1 MNNSFFIYSNLSL
14 EIERFHICSWEF
26 SNSSA
31 LLEIGC
37 EISSQNLPKDLN
49 NLELAIYIP
58 WLNSQNIIKD
68 LYPRLKEAI
77 NTKFIFNDSV
87 ANTHSFDGGAGA
99 LGVMHEFQGRE
110 PLSIVPVT
118 LTTNFTNHIIRVELN
133 LSAYKNKGGTSNIY
147 FRISITSSTN
157 QLSIRKKGVSRTTII
172 YDYKI
177 NEGRNISDN
186 LVAELQI
193 NQLCA
198 IKHCFCFTIVP
209 NSYDLSFYDSSSLK
223 NVRTLEY
230 DAFYR
235 YLNDHRVQKDE
246 LMVVFSKKKYPDSF
260 AFFSIFVKERIG
272 AGQFALAILINLI
285 SGILLFLP
293 SFRKDNQGTIKWNE
307 LPVEVYI
314 AILVSLSLFTYL
326 IWPGIGSAWFNL
338 KNIKKKPK

>member
-1 MNNSFFIYSNLSL
+1 MNNSFFVYSTKLL

-26 SNSSA
+26 NNGSA

-37 EISSQNLPKDLN
+37 EISSQNLPNGLN
-49 NLELAIYIP
+49 ELELSIYIP
-58 WLNSQNIIKD
+58 WLNTQNIVTD

-87 ANTHSFDGGAGA
+87 ANTHTFDGGAGA

-110 PLSIVPVT
+110 PLSILPVT
-118 LTTNFTNHIIRVELN
+118 FNQNNHSHNIIKVVLN
-133 LSAYKNKGGTSNIY
+133 LSAYKNKVVTSNIY
-147 FRISITSSTN
+147 FRISITSSIS
-157 QLSIRKKGVSRTTII
+157 QLSIRKKGLSRTTII

-186 LVAELQI
+186 LVAELQN
-193 NQLCA
+193 NQLCS

-209 NSYDLSFYDSSSLK
+209 NSYNLSFYDSSSLK
-223 NVRTLEY
+223 NVRTLED

-235 YLNDHRVQKDE
+235 YLNDPRVQKDE

-285 SGILLFLP
+285 CGILLFLP
-293 SFRKDNQGTIKWNE
+293 SFRTANKGAINWSE
-307 LPVEVYI
+307 LPKEVFI
-314 AILVSLSLFTYL
+314 AIFVSLSLFTYL
-326 IWPGIGSAWFNL
+326 IWPKIVSIWYRL
-338 KNIKKKPK
+338 RTEKK

>member
-1 MNNSFFIYSNLSL
+1 MDNSFFVYSNELL

-26 SNSSA
+26 TNGSA

-37 EISSQNLPKDLN
+37 EISSQNLPNNVNQLDLS
-49 NLELAIYIP
+49 IYIP
-58 WLNSQNIIKD
+58 WLGAQNIVTD

-87 ANTHSFDGGAGA
+87 ANTHMFDGGDGA

-110 PLSIVPVT
+110 SLSILPAT
-118 LTTNFTNHIIRVELN
+118 LTPDYNNHIIRVELN
-133 LSAYKNKGGTSNIY
+133 LSAYNNKGVTSNIY
-147 FRISITSSTN
+147 FRTSITSSTS

-177 NEGRNISDN
+177 NEGRNISGN
-186 LVAELQI
+186 LIAELQN
-193 NQLCA
+193 NQLC
-198 IKHCFCFTIVP
+198 
-209 NSYDLSFYDSSSLK
+209 SLK

-230 DAFYR
+230 EAFYR
-235 YLNDHRVQKDE
+235 YLNDNRVQKDE

-285 SGILLFLP
+285 SGILLLLP
-293 SFRKDNQGTIKWNE
+293 SFRTANQGAIIWSE
-307 LPVEVYI
+307 LPIEVFI
-314 AILVSLSLFTYL
+314 AIFVSLSLFTYL
-326 IWPGIGSAWFNL
+326 IWPGIGSAWYRLNT
-338 KNIKKKPK
+338 KKKKTK